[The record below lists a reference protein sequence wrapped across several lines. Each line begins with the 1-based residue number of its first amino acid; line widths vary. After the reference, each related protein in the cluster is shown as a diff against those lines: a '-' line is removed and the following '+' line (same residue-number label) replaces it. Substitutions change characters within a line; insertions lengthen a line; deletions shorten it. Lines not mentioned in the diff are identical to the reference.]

1 MTYSNWLTDDQLREL
16 LDRYF
21 EEGHHKDEWI
31 DRNRELIKRIQTEV
45 LNREVIESLPDDE
58 FIERSIALYRE
69 IVTVPMYYKAFR
81 GHTQEVRN
89 VLMYL
94 LESDDELSEKVDA
107 VLETDGKHRITGLGR
122 AFWSYIFMAL
132 SPDNNPNWNDKTE
145 AALQS
150 LGMNYWDNRS
160 SLGER
165 YQQVAIAQSNLASLS
180 ADPGADL
187 FTIDH
192 FMHFVTNLEGK
203 TLLEQWLGEE
213 LSETISTVKA
223 VRETIGGGIAEPL
236 ASIFSNR
243 EEAEWAFD
251 LLAEILTRLD
261 IHSADDPRWAITL
274 TKRYGGISLHLTVGN
289 WLILG
294 FRPTKQQ
301 VKRVRLIFI
310 PELVDLDEEYVEQK
324 FITSPNEP
332 RVWAYGLPIEMVM
345 PLEGNLRESYLQTLD
360 VIAERFAGWNRSLQR
375 GIHVDQIAEAVFDPS
390 KREPLFLNG
399 LSSSLVSVVEDE
411 LEELELEEIE
421 LAPEYSLAKCAEQ
434 TGIKEDILARW
445 TRAVERKKQAIFY
458 GPPGTGKTFIAE
470 HLARHLIG
478 GGDGFVDL
486 VQFHPAYAYEDF
498 IQGIRPESNP
508 DRGLEYPV
516 VPGRFLQFCRKAEG
530 REGLCVLIIDEI
542 NRANLARV
550 FGELMYL
557 LEYREREIPLAGGGR
572 FRIPDNVRMVGTM
585 NTADRSIALV
595 DHALR
600 RRFAFLALYP
610 DFDILRQY
618 HRKHETGFP
627 VESLI
632 SVLERLN
639 RQIGDRHYEVG
650 ISFFLREDIDDQI
663 EDVWRMEI
671 EPYLEEYF
679 FDQSE
684 RVASFRWDKIGP
696 LIES

>member
-1 MTYSNWLTDDQLREL
+1 MTYSNWLTDDRLREL

-21 EEGHHKDEWI
+21 EEEHYKDEWI
-31 DRNRELIKRIQTEV
+31 VRNRELIKRIQTDF
-45 LNREVIESLPDDE
+45 LNPEVIVSLPDDE
-58 FIERSIALYRE
+58 FIEWSISLYRE
-69 IVTVPMYYKAFR
+69 VVTVPLFYKAFR
-81 GHTQEVRN
+81 GHTQKVRN
-89 VLMYL
+89 ALLYL
-94 LESDDELSEKVDA
+94 RESNDSISNKVDA
-107 VLETDGKHRITGLGR
+107 LLETDGKLRITGLGR

-132 SPDNNPNWNDKTE
+132 SPDNNPNWNEKTE
-145 AALQS
+145 TALQS
-150 LGMNYWDNRS
+150 LGMNYWDNQS
-160 SLGER
+160 SPGEK
-165 YQQVAIAQSNLASLS
+165 YQHIAIAQKNLLELASRPS
-180 ADPGADL
+180 ADL

-192 FMHFVTNLEGK
+192 FMHFVTHLEGK
-203 TLLEQWLGEE
+203 DMLNQWRE
-213 LSETISTVKA
+213 LSSFSLRRV
-223 VRETIGGGIAEPL
+223 VRETTLLAEPFGSL
-236 ASIFSNR
+236 FSDL

-251 LLAEILTRLD
+251 LLAETLKRLD
-261 IHSADDPRWAITL
+261 IRSSDDPRWAITL
-274 TKRYGGISLHLTVGN
+274 VKRYGGISLHLTVGN

-294 FRPTKQQ
+294 FRPTTQQ
-301 VKRVRLIFI
+301 VNRVRLSFI
-310 PELVDLDEEYVEQK
+310 PKVVDLDEKFVEHK
-324 FITSPNEP
+324 FLTSPNEP
-332 RVWAYGLPIEMVM
+332 QVWGYGLPIEKVM
-345 PLEGNLRESYLQTLD
+345 PLEGNLLESYFQTLD
-360 VIAERFAGWNRSLQR
+360 VISERFSGWKRSMQR
-375 GIHVDQIAEAVFDPS
+375 GIHVDQIAEAVLDPS
-390 KREPLFLNG
+390 KREILFLKG
-399 LSSSLVSVVEDE
+399 LPSPLVSVVEDE
-411 LEELELEEIE
+411 LEELALEEIE

-445 TRAVERKKQAIFY
+445 TRAIDRKKQAIFY

-530 REGLCVLIIDEI
+530 REDLCVLIIDEI

-557 LEYREREIPLAGGGR
+557 LEYRQRKIPLAGGGR
-572 FRIPDNVRMVGTM
+572 FRIPDNVRILGTM

-610 DFDILRQY
+610 DFDVLRQY

-627 VESLI
+627 VKNLI
-632 SVLERLN
+632 STLERLN

-650 ISFFLREDIDDQI
+650 ISFFLREDLDDQI
-663 EDVWRMEI
+663 EDIWRMEI

-679 FDQSE
+679 FDQGE
-684 RVASFRWDKIGP
+684 KVASFRWDKIGP
-696 LIES
+696 QIKS